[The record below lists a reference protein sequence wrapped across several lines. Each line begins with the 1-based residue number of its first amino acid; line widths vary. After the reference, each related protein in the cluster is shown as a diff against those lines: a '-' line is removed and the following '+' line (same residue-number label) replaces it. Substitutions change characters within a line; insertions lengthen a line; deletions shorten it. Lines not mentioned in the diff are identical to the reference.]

1 MNDFDNVSVVV
12 ISYNS
17 AKTITQTLDSIYNQD
32 YPSLELIISDDASI
46 DSTINISSSWVK
58 KHRTRFKNV
67 VIITAERNSGVP
79 GNCNRGVKYASGPW
93 IKSIA
98 ADDVLLPNCI
108 SIFMLYAKQ
117 HINVQCIFSKYQLFK
132 TENNQIVFG
141 DYRPT
146 SKFVIDF
153 YKAPLYSY
161 LLSGMNITPSL
172 FYKKSLIERLGG
184 FDERYKLFED
194 TPMVVKI
201 IQSGVHI
208 HYIDEPT
215 VLYRI
220 GESSITKHDKNAKN
234 FYKIS
239 FVECLLKYKREN
251 IYKLI
256 SWRKLRFWL
265 KEFSF
270 LSQYYFTKYILRNK
284 KNTVTQVIYYLYKGL
299 NPYNLYQALEVKLKD
314 SKFYRKHQKEDG

>member
-1 MNDFDNVSVVV
+1 MEDFNNVSVVV
-12 ISYNS
+12 LSYNS

-46 DSTINISSSWVK
+46 DSTINISSSWVM

-67 VIITAERNSGVP
+67 AIITAERNTGVP
-79 GNCNRGVKYASGPW
+79 CNCNRGVKYAAGPW
-93 IKSIA
+93 IKIIA
-98 ADDVLLPNCI
+98 ADDILLPNCV
-108 SIFMLYAKQ
+108 SVFMSYAKQ
-117 HINVQCIFSKYQLFK
+117 HTNAQCIFSKYQLFK
-132 TENNQIVFG
+132 SVNNKIEYG

-146 SKFVIDF
+146 TKFVIDF
-153 YKAPLYSY
+153 YEAPLYSY
-161 LLSGMNITPSL
+161 LLYGVNITPSL
-172 FYKKSLIERLGG
+172 FYQKSLIERLGG

-201 IQSGVHI
+201 IQSGVVI
-208 HYIDEPT
+208 HYIDELT

-220 GESSITKHDKNAKN
+220 GESSITRNDKNEKS

-239 FVECLLKYKREN
+239 FVDCLLKYKKEN

-256 SWRKLRFWL
+256 SWKKLRFWL

-270 LSQYYFTKYILRNK
+270 LSQYNFTKYILRNK
-284 KNTVTQVIYYLYKGL
+284 KNAVTQVIYYLYKGL
-299 NPYNLYQALEVKLKD
+299 NPYNLYQAIDSKLK
-314 SKFYRKHQKEDG
+314 KRKIYRNHQKVEG